1 MDKYAQYFRQIW
13 NLFRQEKAFCTIY
26 ILGTGLSITIVMAL
40 LIVFYIKI
48 ANIYPET
55 NRDRMLLIRR
65 GVEFFDGGTS
75 SGSVSYPFIKNYLK
89 PLESAEA
96 VAAVSGGIHEA
107 GMKDYVQSESG
118 RRQMTA
124 KLLYTD
130 EDFWTVFPFRFR
142 EGKPYTG
149 TDVQS
154 GIPVAVVA
162 RSLARR
168 LFGDADAVGQYIL
181 VNLSRYRVCG
191 VVEDASWITN
201 NCYAQVWLPYSVDP
215 LVADGWGRSGFL
227 GNMQAYILAPS
238 SSEVGKVK
246 QEVKEAFHRFAS
258 QFGDVTPELMG
269 QPDRYWQSVFRNGD
283 RDINYF
289 RILAGYGI
297 IVLILLLVPAVSLSG
312 MTDSRMERRLTEMGI
327 RRAFGARTSTL
338 MGQVLLENFLFTLS
352 GGIVGLLFSWLLV
365 IMSSSWIMGV
375 RQTFAD
381 GSTTGFTPSMLI
393 NLPVFGIMLLVCF
406 LLNLFSA
413 LIPAWR
419 ASRHQIVDSLNVK

>member
-1 MDKYAQYFRQIW
+1 MDKYAQYFKQIW
-13 NLFRQEKAFCTIY
+13 NLFRQEKVFCAIY

-65 GVEFFDGGTS
+65 GVESFDGGKS
-75 SGSVSYPFIKNYLK
+75 SGTISYPFIKDYLK
-89 PLESAEA
+89 SLESAEA
-96 VAAVSGGIHEA
+96 VTAVSGGAREE
-107 GMKDYVQSESG
+107 GMKDYVQSETG

-142 EGKPYTG
+142 EGKPYTEA
-149 TDVQS
+149 DVQS

-162 RSLARR
+162 RSLARK
-168 LFGDADAVGQYIL
+168 LFGDTDAVGQHIL
-181 VNLSRYRVCG
+181 INLSRYRVCG
-191 VVEDASWITN
+191 VAEDASWVTN

-215 LVADGWGRSGFL
+215 LMANGWGRSGFL

-238 SSEVGKVK
+238 EAEVGKVK
-246 QEVKEAFHRFAS
+246 QEAEEAFRRFAS
-258 QFGDVTPELMG
+258 QFADVTPDLMG
-269 QPDRYWQSVFRNGD
+269 QPDRYWQSVLRNGD
-283 RDINYF
+283 RDVNFF

-297 IVLILLLVPAVSLSG
+297 IVFILLLVPAVSLSG
-312 MTDSRMERRLTEMGI
+312 MTDSRMERRLAEMGI

-338 MGQVLLENFLFTLS
+338 MWQVLFENFLFTLS
-352 GGIVGLLFSWLLV
+352 GGMVGLLFSWLLV
-365 IMSSSWIMGV
+365 IMSSSWIMGI
-375 RQTFAD
+375 RETFASD
-381 GSTTGFTPSMLI
+381 PATGFTPSMLI

-406 LLNLFSA
+406 LLNLLSA

-419 ASRHQIVDSLNVK
+419 ASRHQIVDSLNIK